1 MAALLLA
8 LRVAFT
14 APAVFC
20 FVGKKMA
27 DPIIRLENVE
37 YTYACLEPS
46 RRAAS
51 STHPTPALKEVTL
64 AVEAGEYLA
73 VIGHN
78 GSGKSTLARLL
89 NGLLRPTAGR
99 VLVDGRDTRHPAHTL
114 QIRRTV
120 GLVFQDPDNQIV
132 ATVVEED
139 VAFGPENLGVP
150 EGELQERVSWALGLL
165 DLLPYRHRAPH
176 LLSAG
181 QKQRLAVAGVMAMR
195 PRVLVLDEATAMLD
209 PAGRRELL
217 AALRNL
223 HAQGV
228 TVVLITHFMGEAAE
242 ADRVV
247 VLEKGRIALEGTPR
261 QVFTEAESL
270 QQLGLDLPPAARLAW
285 AIHEKYPPFPTNRI
299 TMAEVLEAILAACRG
314 RTIGV
319 VGATAPPPAGGNHP
333 EDRVRNTKRPLVQV
347 QGLHHIY
354 LRGTPLETTALRGV
368 DLEVGRG
375 QAAGIMGPTGSGK
388 STLLQFL
395 NALLTP
401 QAGRV
406 LLDGQDLSDPKTD
419 RQAARFRVGLLFQHP
434 GDQLFERYVGDD
446 VAFGPRAMGMPREE
460 VRERVRR
467 AMEAV
472 GLPFEQFKDRLTT
485 TLSGGERHKA
495 ALAGVLALEP
505 EVLAL
510 DEPTAGL
517 DPRSRRD
524 LLSLLHHWRKEQHG
538 TLVVATH
545 NMEDL
550 AELAERTYLLADGK
564 VTLGGPT
571 RQVFARGKELTRHG
585 LSTPQAAAVVQA
597 LRARGLPLPAHA
609 LTIPEAADEIA
620 ALLRHRPLC

>member
-1 MAALLLA
+1 
-8 LRVAFT
+8 
-14 APAVFC
+14 
-20 FVGKKMA
+20 MA

-37 YTYACLEPS
+37 YTYAANSP
-46 RRAAS
+46 R
-51 STHPTPALKEVTL
+51 PTPALKGVTL
-64 AVEAGEYLA
+64 AVGAGEYLA

-99 VLVDGRDTRHPAHTL
+99 VLVEGRDTCDPAHTL
-114 QIRRTV
+114 ELRRTV

-132 ATVVEED
+132 STVVEED

-150 EGELQERVSWALGLL
+150 EGELEERVGWALGLL
-165 DLLPYRHRAPH
+165 DLLTYRHRAPH

-195 PRVLVLDEATAMLD
+195 PQVLVLDEATAMLD

-223 HAQGV
+223 RDQGV
-228 TVVLITHFMGEAAE
+228 TVVLITHFMEEAAE
-242 ADRVV
+242 TDRVV
-247 VLEKGRIALEGTPR
+247 VLEEGRIALEGTPR
-261 QVFTEAESL
+261 QVFTKAERL
-270 QQLGLDLPPAARLAW
+270 QQLGLDLPPAAEMAW
-285 AIHEKYPPFPTNRI
+285 AIHEKYPPFPTDRI
-299 TMAEVLEAILAACRG
+299 TVTEVVEAVLAACRG
-314 RTIGV
+314 HTIEV
-319 VGATAPPPAGGNHP
+319 PGATAPSSARVRAYFSGGNHP
-333 EDRVRNTKRPLVQV
+333 EACPEQSRRDGTHTKRPLIQV

-354 LRGTPLETTALRGV
+354 LHGTPLETTALRGV
-368 DLEVGRG
+368 DLEVSRG
-375 QAAGIMGPTGSGK
+375 EAAGIMGPTGSGK

-395 NALLTP
+395 NGLLTP

-406 LLDGQDLSDPKTD
+406 LLDGQDLSDLKTN
-419 RQAARFRVGLLFQHP
+419 RRAIRLRVGLLFQHP

-446 VAFGPRAMGMPREE
+446 VAFGPHAMGLPKEE

-472 GLPFEQFKDRLTT
+472 GLPFKQFKDRLTT

-505 EVLAL
+505 EVLVL

-517 DPRSRRD
+517 DPRGRRD
-524 LLSLLHHWRKEQHG
+524 LLALLHRWREERGG

-564 VTLGGPT
+564 VMLGGPT
-571 RQVFARGKELTRHG
+571 RQVFARGEELTRHG
-585 LSTPQAAAVVQA
+585 LSTPQATAVVQA
-597 LRARGLPLPAHA
+597 LRARGLSLPAHT
-609 LTIPEAADEIA
+609 LTVPEAADEIA

>member
-1 MAALLLA
+1 
-8 LRVAFT
+8 
-14 APAVFC
+14 
-20 FVGKKMA
+20 MA
-27 DPIIRLENVE
+27 DAIIHLENVE
-37 YTYACLEPS
+37 YTYAANSP
-46 RRAAS
+46 
-51 STHPTPALKEVTL
+51 HPNPALKGVTL
-64 AVEAGEYLA
+64 TVEAGEYLA
-73 VIGHN
+73 IIGHN

-89 NGLLRPTAGR
+89 NGLLHPTVGR
-99 VLVDGRDTRHPAHTL
+99 VLVDGRDTRDPAHTL
-114 QIRRTV
+114 ELRRTV
-120 GLVFQDPDNQIV
+120 GLVFQDPDSQIV

-150 EGELQERVSWALGLL
+150 ESELEERVGWALGLL

-181 QKQRLAVAGVMAMR
+181 QRQRLAVAGVMAMR

-217 AALRNL
+217 AALHTLRE
-223 HAQGV
+223 QGV
-228 TVVLITHFMGEAAE
+228 TVILITHFMEEAAE

-247 VLEKGRIALEGTPR
+247 VLEEGRTALQGTPR
-261 QVFTEAESL
+261 QVFAEAERL
-270 QQLGLDLPPAARLAW
+270 HQLGLNLPPAAGLAW
-285 AIHEKYPPFPTNRI
+285 AIHEKYPPFPTDRI
-299 TMAEVLEAILAACRG
+299 TTAEVIEAVLATYRG
-314 RTIGV
+314 RTIEFPRAAVPSLSNGSH
-319 VGATAPPPAGGNHP
+319 NLHY
-333 EDRVRNTKRPLVQV
+333 TKSPFVQV
-347 QGLHHIY
+347 QGLHHTY
-354 LRGTPLETTALRGV
+354 LRGTPLEATALRGV

-388 STLLQFL
+388 STLLQCL
-395 NALLTP
+395 NGLLKP

-406 LLDGQDLSDPKTD
+406 MLDEQDLSDPKSD
-419 RQAARFRVGLLFQHP
+419 RRAIRFRVGLLFQHP

-446 VAFGPRAMGMPREE
+446 VAFAPRAMGLPREE

-467 AMEAV
+467 AMDAV
-472 GLPFEQFKDRLTT
+472 GLPFQQFKDRLTT

-505 EVLAL
+505 EMLVL

-524 LLSLLHHWRKEQHG
+524 LLALLYCWRKERAG

-550 AELAERTYLLADGK
+550 AELAERTYLLANGK

-571 RQVFARGKELTRHG
+571 RQVFARGEELTRNG
-585 LSTPQAAAVVQA
+585 LSTPQATAVVQA
-597 LRARGLPLPAHA
+597 LRAQGLPLPAHA
-609 LTIPEAADEIA
+609 LTVPEAADEIT
-620 ALLRHRPLC
+620 ALLRGTFGKI

>member
-1 MAALLLA
+1 
-8 LRVAFT
+8 
-14 APAVFC
+14 
-20 FVGKKMA
+20 MA
-27 DPIIRLENVE
+27 DPIIYLENVA
-37 YTYACLEPS
+37 YTYTATSP
-46 RRAAS
+46 R
-51 STHPTPALKEVTL
+51 PTPALKGITL
-64 AVEAGEYLA
+64 AVEGGEYLV

-99 VLVDGRDTRHPAHTL
+99 VLVDGRDTRDPAHTL
-114 QIRRTV
+114 EIRHTV
-120 GLVFQDPDNQIV
+120 GLVFQDPDSQIV

-150 EGELQERVSWALGLL
+150 KGELEERVGWALGLL

-181 QKQRLAVAGVMAMR
+181 QRQRLAVAGVMAMR

-209 PAGRRELL
+209 PIGRRELL

-223 HAQGV
+223 RDQGV
-228 TVVLITHFMGEAAE
+228 TVILITHFMEEAAE

-247 VLEKGRIALEGTPR
+247 VLEEGRIALEGTPR
-261 QVFTEAESL
+261 QVFTKAERL
-270 QQLGLDLPPAARLAW
+270 QQLGLDLPPAAAIAW
-285 AIHEKYPPFPTNRI
+285 AIHEKYPPFPTDRI
-299 TMAEVLEAILAACRG
+299 TMAEVVEAVLAVYRG
-314 RTIGV
+314 CTSGV
-319 VGATAPPPAGGNHP
+319 PRAIALLPAGGSHS
-333 EDRVRNTKRPLVQV
+333 EDGVPTRPLIQV
-347 QGLHHIY
+347 QGLHHTY
-354 LRGTPLETTALRGV
+354 LRGTPLETTALCGV

-375 QAAGIMGPTGSGK
+375 EAAGIMGPTGSGK

-395 NALLTP
+395 NGLLTS
-401 QAGRV
+401 QAGQV

-419 RQAARFRVGLLFQHP
+419 RRAIRFWVGLLFQHP
-434 GDQLFERYVGDD
+434 GDQLFERYLGDD
-446 VAFGPRAMGMPREE
+446 VAFGPRAMGLPREE
-460 VRERVRR
+460 VRERVRW

-505 EVLAL
+505 EVLVL

-524 LLSLLHHWRKEQHG
+524 LLALLHRWREERGG

-564 VTLGGPT
+564 VMLGGST
-571 RQVFARGKELTRHG
+571 RQVFARGEELAHHG
-585 LSTPQAAAVVQA
+585 LSTPQATAVIRA
-597 LRARGLPLPAHA
+597 LRARGLPLFNHI
-609 LTIPEAADEIA
+609 LTIPEAADQIA

>member
-1 MAALLLA
+1 
-8 LRVAFT
+8 
-14 APAVFC
+14 
-20 FVGKKMA
+20 MA

-37 YTYACLEPS
+37 YTYA
-46 RRAAS
+46 AN
-51 STHPTPALKEVTL
+51 STCPTPALKGVTV

-99 VLVDGRDTRHPAHTL
+99 VLVDGRDTRDPAHTL
-114 QIRRTV
+114 EIRHTV

-150 EGELQERVSWALGLL
+150 EGELEERVSWALGLL

-176 LLSAG
+176 FLSAG
-181 QKQRLAVAGVMAMR
+181 QRQRLAVAGVMAMQ

-209 PAGRRELL
+209 PVGRRELL

-223 HAQGV
+223 RDQGV
-228 TVVLITHFMGEAAE
+228 TVILITHFMEEAAE
-242 ADRVV
+242 ADWVV
-247 VLEKGRIALEGTPR
+247 VLEEGHIALEGTPR
-261 QVFTEAESL
+261 QVFAEAKRL
-270 QQLGLDLPPAARLAW
+270 QHLGLDLPPAAGIAW
-285 AIHEKYPPFPTNRI
+285 AIHEKYPRFPIDRI
-299 TMAEVLEAILAACRG
+299 TTVEVVEAVLAACRG
-314 RTIGV
+314 CAVESPGT
-319 VGATAPPPAGGNHP
+319 TTPSLTDNT
-333 EDRVRNTKRPLVQV
+333 RNPRYLKNPFVQV
-347 QGLHHIY
+347 QGLHHTY
-354 LRGTPLETTALRGV
+354 LRGTPLETIALRGV

-375 QAAGIMGPTGSGK
+375 QAAGVMGPTGSGK

-395 NALLTP
+395 NGLLIP

-406 LLDGQDLSDPKTD
+406 LLDRQDFSDPKTD
-419 RQAARFRVGLLFQHP
+419 RRAVRFRVGLLFQHP

-446 VAFGPRAMGMPREE
+446 VAFGPRAMGLPREE
-460 VRERVRR
+460 VRERVRQ

-505 EVLAL
+505 EVLVL

-524 LLSLLHHWRKEQHG
+524 LLSLLHRWREERGG

-550 AELAERTYLLADGK
+550 AELAERTYLLANGK

-571 RQVFARGKELTRHG
+571 RQVFAQSEELTHHG

-620 ALLRHRPLC
+620 ALLRGASRVN

>member
-1 MAALLLA
+1 
-8 LRVAFT
+8 
-14 APAVFC
+14 
-20 FVGKKMA
+20 MA

-37 YTYACLEPS
+37 YTYACPEPS

-51 STHPTPALKEVTL
+51 STHPTPALKGVTL

-99 VLVDGRDTRHPAHTL
+99 VLVDGRDTRDPTHAL
-114 QIRRTV
+114 QIRHTV

-150 EGELQERVSWALGLL
+150 EGELEERVSWALGLL

-217 AALRNL
+217 TALRNL
-223 HAQGV
+223 HDQGV
-228 TVVLITHFMGEAAE
+228 TVVLITHFMEEAAE

-247 VLEKGRIALEGTPR
+247 VLEEGRITLEGTPR
-261 QVFTEAESL
+261 QVFTEAQRL

-299 TMAEVLEAILAACRG
+299 TPAKVVEAILAAYRG
-314 RTIGV
+314 HTTGFLRTTV
-319 VGATAPPPAGGNHP
+319 TSPAGGNHP
-333 EDRVRNTKRPLVQV
+333 EDGAQNQDHILTHNSHDTKSPFLQV
-347 QGLHHIY
+347 QDLHHTY

-375 QAAGIMGPTGSGK
+375 EAAGIMGPTGSGK

-395 NALLTP
+395 NGLLTP

-419 RQAARFRVGLLFQHP
+419 RRAARFRVGLLFQHP

-446 VAFGPRAMGMPREE
+446 VAFGPRAMGLSRQE
-460 VRERVRR
+460 VRERVRQ

-524 LLSLLHHWRKEQHG
+524 LLSLLHHWRKERHG

-550 AELAERTYLLADGK
+550 AELAGRTYLLADGK

-571 RQVFARGKELTRHG
+571 RQIFARGEELTRHG

-597 LRARGLPLPAHA
+597 LRAHGLPLPAPA
-609 LTIPEAADEIA
+609 LTIPEAADQIA
-620 ALLRHRPLC
+620 ALLRGASREN